1 MISVRHVL
9 TSLAAAGGAACIII
23 TAASLWGENRSGAA
37 FDRALVAKDVTA
49 DILPPPMYLIEL
61 RLVLSQALEGSLP
74 PAQAQAET
82 ERLEKEYQA
91 RVGYWHAHPP
101 YGLERHL
108 FGAQHEAGER
118 FIRSAREVLAAVA
131 RNDHAAGE
139 AALKQAHVDYMAH
152 RAGVDATVRASTTF
166 ADEASAG
173 FAVARTQASQ
183 ARWLTFSLAAV
194 LLLVLGYWARRTVW
208 SAIGGEPAQAA
219 AVARA
224 VANGDL
230 TIKVV
235 TEPGDTTSVMAAMQR
250 MCESLAQVVGE
261 VRDSS
266 RAIASE
272 AGNVAEGHTDL
283 SQRTEQQA
291 ASLEETAASMEEL
304 SSTVR
309 LNADAAQKAARLA
322 GTASAVAERGCA
334 VVSEVV
340 STMNN
345 ISDSSRRINEISGL
359 IDGIAFQTNLLA
371 LNAAVEAAR
380 AGEQGR
386 GFAVV
391 AGEVRSLAQRSAEA
405 AREIRKLIGVSAG
418 TVEAGSRLVDQAG
431 ATIGDIVVQVKQVTE
446 LIHQI
451 SSATAEQ
458 SSGIEAVTI
467 AVSQLDLV
475 TQQNSALVGRGTAAA
490 DDLSEQ
496 AVRLVRAVDKFQL
509 AA

>member
-9 TSLAAAGGAACIII
+9 TSLAAAGGAACAII
-23 TAASLWGENRSGAA
+23 TAASLWGEHRSGAA

-49 DILPPPMYLIEL
+49 DILPPPMYLIEM
-61 RLVLSQALEGSLP
+61 RLVLSQAIEGTLP
-74 PAQAQAET
+74 AAQARAET

-91 RVGYWHAHPP
+91 RVDHWRAHPP
-101 YGLERHL
+101 YGLERQL

-118 FIRSAREVLAAVA
+118 FIRSAREVIAAVA
-131 RNDHAAGE
+131 RADEVAAR

-152 RAGVDATVRASTTF
+152 RAGVDATVQASIAF
-166 ADEASAG
+166 ADQASAG
-173 FAVARTQASQ
+173 FAAALTQASQ

-194 LLLVLGYWARRTVW
+194 LLLTLGFWARRAVW

-219 AVARA
+219 AVANA
-224 VANGDL
+224 VAAGDL
-230 TIKVV
+230 TVKVT

-250 MCESLAQVVGE
+250 MCESLARVVGE
-261 VRDSS
+261 VRESS
-266 RAIASE
+266 RAIASD
-272 AGNVAEGHTDL
+272 AGHVADGHNDL

-309 LNADAAQKAARLA
+309 LNADAAREAARLA
-322 GTASAVAERGCA
+322 GTASDVAARGCA

-340 STMNN
+340 ATMNN
-345 ISDSSRRINEISGL
+345 ISDSSRRISDISGL

-391 AGEVRSLAQRSAEA
+391 AGEVRGLAQRSADA
-405 AREIRKLIGVSAG
+405 AREIKRLIGVSVE
-418 TVEAGSRLVDQAG
+418 TVETGSRLVDQAG
-431 ATIGDIVVQVKQVTE
+431 TTMGDIVVQVKQVTE

-458 SSGIEAVTI
+458 STGIEQVTV

-490 DDLSEQ
+490 DDLNQQ
-496 AVRLVRAVDKFQL
+496 AARLVRSVDKFRL
-509 AA
+509 AV

>member
-1 MISVRHVL
+1 MISIRHVL
-9 TSLAAAGGAACIII
+9 TLLAAAGGAACAII
-23 TAASLWGENRSGAA
+23 TAASLWGETQSGAA

-49 DILPPPMYLIEL
+49 DILPPPLYLIEL

-74 PAQAQAET
+74 PAQAKTET

-91 RVGYWHAHPP
+91 RVEYWHAHPP

-108 FGAQHEAGER
+108 FGTQHDAGLR
-118 FIRSAREVLAAVA
+118 FIRCAHEVLDALEHA
-131 RNDHAAGE
+131 DHAAAQ
-139 AALKQAHVDYMAH
+139 AALQRAHVEYMAH
-152 RAGVDATVRASTTF
+152 RTGVDATVQASTTF
-166 ADEASAG
+166 ADDASAG
-173 FAVARTQASQ
+173 FATARTHAAQ
-183 ARWLTFSLAAV
+183 ARWLTFALAAV
-194 LLLVLGYWARRTVW
+194 TLVALGHWARRAVW

-219 AVARA
+219 AVAQA
-224 VANGDL
+224 VAAGDL
-230 TIKVV
+230 TVRV
-235 TEPGDTTSVMAAMQR
+235 TAEPGDTRSVMAAMQR

-266 RAIASE
+266 RAIARNAE
-272 AGNVAEGHTDL
+272 NVASGHTDL

-309 LNADAAQKAARLA
+309 LNADAAHEAARLA
-322 GTASAVAERGCA
+322 GTASDVAARGCS

-340 STMNN
+340 TTMNS
-345 ISDSSRRINEISGL
+345 ISDSSRRISEISGL

-386 GFAVV
+386 GF
-391 AGEVRSLAQRSAEA
+391 LAQRSAEA
-405 AREIRKLIGVSAG
+405 AREIKKLVSISAS
-418 TVEAGSRLVDQAG
+418 TVETGSRLADQAG
-431 ATIGDIVVQVKQVTE
+431 ATMDDIVVQVKEVTR

-458 SSGIEAVTI
+458 SCGIEAVST
-467 AVSQLDLV
+467 AVSQLDIV
-475 TQQNSALVGRGTAAA
+475 TQQNSALVGEGTAAA
-490 DDLSEQ
+490 DDLNQQ
-496 AVRLVRAVDKFQL
+496 AARLVHAVDKFRL
-509 AA
+509 TA